1 MIRYLLP
8 LLLLG
13 LSLQAG
19 LLDFMT
25 LKEAK
30 RAYAAREYEKSAQ
43 LYGRIADEK
52 GSDEARFNAA
62 DARYKAGDYKG
73 ALKLFEEIG
82 APELAFEKW
91 HNIGNCYAHLEKV
104 DEAIDAYEKALKLKE
119 DKATRF
125 NLELMKRL
133 KEAKRNEKPR
143 NGDGR
148 KGQKSPRKGEGN
160 KKSQKSQG
168 GGSDR
173 SKADTKSGRDQSQRG
188 NNGAKNAKS
197 GSQREHRQ
205 PGQKGAE
212 EERENKKSQ
221 KMNKARSEAAAKK
234 KSRQR
239 GSGAEPHGEQVP
251 AEEPISDMEVRKWNK
266 ELNRRGIR
274 TLMLPLPTQGSQRSD
289 DETHPW

>member
-30 RAYAAREYEKSAQ
+30 RAYAAREYEKAAQ

-73 ALKLFEEIG
+73 ALKFYEEIG

-91 HNIGNCYAHLEKV
+91 HNIGNCYAHLGKV
-104 DEAIDAYEKALKLKE
+104 DEAIDAYEKALKLKD

-143 NGDGR
+143 NGDGQ
-148 KGQKSPRKGEGN
+148 KGQKPPRKGEGN

-173 SKADTKSGRDQSQRG
+173 SKADTKSERNQRG
-188 NNGAKNAKS
+188 NNKTKNAQS

-212 EERENKKSQ
+212 EERENRKSQ
-221 KMNKARSEAAAKK
+221 KMNKERSEAAAKK
-234 KSRQR
+234 KSQQR
-239 GSGAEPHGEQVP
+239 GSGAQPHGEQVP